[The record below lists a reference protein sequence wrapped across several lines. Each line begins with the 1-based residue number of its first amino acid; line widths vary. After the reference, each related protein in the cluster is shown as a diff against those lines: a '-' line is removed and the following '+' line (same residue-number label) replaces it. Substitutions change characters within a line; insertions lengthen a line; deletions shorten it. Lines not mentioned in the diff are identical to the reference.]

1 MKNSIT
7 YGEVRKHS
15 LSGNKSATIS
25 VLDRVFYRKIA
36 AFITV
41 ILINHT
47 NIKPNKVTKISI
59 VFSIL
64 GGIFLAQSNS
74 IQSYVFAALMFNI
87 YFLLDVVDGS
97 LARVLETRGSFPL
110 KSSDKIGKFYDALA
124 GYIFCSIFWSCL
136 CINIF
141 LNNKGDSIIFA
152 GILTLSCALLGRL
165 IQAKYIVTVN
175 QILPNTV
182 LPKTHIEQSVIYK
195 IFKNLEFGGFFGIFL
210 FFLWIPSF
218 KYAFVIF
225 YMFFNLCILAKAIK
239 DTWFEKYDL

>member
-1 MKNSIT
+1 MNDLIT
-7 YGEVRKHS
+7 YSEVRKHS

-36 AFITV
+36 AAITV

-47 NIKPNKVTKISI
+47 NIKPNLITKISI
-59 VFSIL
+59 LFLIL
-64 GGIFLAQSNS
+64 GGIILAQSNS
-74 IQSYVFAALMFNI
+74 IQAYVFAALLFNT

-97 LARVLETRGSFPL
+97 LARVLTWRGSFPL
-110 KSSDKIGKFYDALA
+110 TSSDKIGKFYDALA

-141 LNNKGDSIIFA
+141 LNNNGDSIIFA
-152 GILTLSCALLGRL
+152 GILTLNCALLGRL

-175 QILPNTV
+175 EILPNTV
-182 LPKTHIEQSVIYK
+182 LPKTQREESIVYK

-210 FFLWIPSF
+210 FFLWIPLF

-239 DTWFEKYDL
+239 DTWFEKKNI